1 MSKIWIVDDDQSI
14 RWVLDRALQKVN
26 LYARFF
32 ERAEDLL
39 SALAT
44 DKPDVLMTDIRM
56 GGMSGLELLKK
67 VKTKYPK
74 IVVIVMTAF
83 TDLDSTVTAFQ
94 DGFFTS

>member
-67 VKTKYPK
+67 SQNKV
-74 IVVIVMTAF
+74 
-83 TDLDSTVTAFQ
+83 S
-94 DGFFTS
+94 